1 MVKITG
7 NQTIPAEWNE
17 QYAGTLTLV
26 LPDGT
31 IRKRYPFHVKL
42 KQEGGY
48 KVSAKQK
55 AQRERFKDGK
65 DQFRETGSAER
76 TRWWNAMPQWKSVL
90 WYYNYFMMSAISGV
104 LGAMPQGAMVI
115 KGIQNFVVTCGNTQ
129 NIITIP
135 TAIDPEK
142 AIVFIFGAGHDANWA
157 TSGTVFDYYAWK
169 RTPAWWG
176 LNSSR
181 MTMIMENDID
191 ADAIMTTQIIEY
203 I

>member
-7 NQTIPAEWNE
+7 TQTIPAEWNDE
-17 QYAGTLTLV
+17 YAGTLTLK

-31 IRKRYPFHVKL
+31 VRKRYPFHVKL

-55 AQRERFKDGK
+55 VQRGRFKDGR
-65 DQFRETGSAER
+65 DQFKNTGSAER
-76 TRWWNAMPQWKSVL
+76 ARWYDAQPIWNSVL

-104 LGAMPQGAMVI
+104 LGVIPQGAQVI
-115 KGIQNFVVTCGNTQ
+115 KSIQNFIVTCGNSQ
-129 NIITIP
+129 NIVTIP
-135 TAIDPEK
+135 TAVDTNK
-142 AIVFIFGAGHDANWA
+142 VIVFIFGAGYDVNWA
-157 TSGTVFDYYAWK
+157 LSGTVFEFFAWK

-191 ADAIMTTQIIEY
+191 RDAVMTVQIIEY